1 MEPRCGNL
9 AQIWNFHLHIHI
21 MWTSIG
27 ADFIN
32 ININERKFIP
42 LHHSFVQRHKYISAY
57 TYYTTRQ
64 ALRGGLG
71 KRETC
76 PWREISTVSRILD
89 AVSGSFKREFCL
101 TMRIISIFLKEIPLQ
116 MDLLALPYQH
126 PNHIFPLSWN
136 ICLNTY
142 RGILFVI
149 IHLSSF
155 IEGPIVCDTVTNVMN
170 NFIVIHVNI
179 TLNGLD

>member
-1 MEPRCGNL
+1 MSPISLNIL
-9 AQIWNFHLHIHI
+9 SQWNHNAVTWNFHVYIYTYI
-21 MWTSIG
+21 SMWTSIG

-42 LHHSFVQRHKYISAY
+42 LHHNFVQRHKYISAC

-64 ALRGGLG
+64 ALRDGLG

-101 TMRIISIFLKEIPLQ
+101 TMRIISISFKEIPLQ

-126 PNHIFPLSWN
+126 PSHIFPLSWN

-142 RGILFVI
+142 HGILFVI
-149 IHLSSF
+149 IHLSSL
-155 IEGPIVCDTVTNVMN
+155 IEGPYTID
-170 NFIVIHVNI
+170 
-179 TLNGLD
+179 DERDE